1 MHRLGSAR
9 TGLSFDSATAYPL
22 GLGGRQV
29 DRKPDRRPELRLRLS
44 FSPMAFSDL
53 PSRTLY
59 QGVDR
64 APARAFLHAIGLTR
78 EDLDK
83 PFIGVSNCWSET
95 MPCNFGLRELAAPLK
110 SGIRGAGANPMEFN
124 TIAISDGITMGTE
137 GMKTSL
143 VSREV
148 IADSIE
154 LVARGHMFDAL
165 CCLCACDKT
174 IPASAIALARLDRPG
189 MLLYGGSIMP
199 GTFRGRQVA
208 VGDVYEA
215 IGAAAAGKI
224 SDADLAELEAVAC
237 PGAGACGGQYTANTM
252 SMVMEVIGLSPV
264 GFNSIPATDPAKHRA
279 AEALGPVAMNLLEQD
294 LRPSRILT
302 RRAFDNAIAAVAASG
317 GSTNAVLHLLALA
330 REVGVQLAIDDI
342 DRISRRTP
350 LLCDLKP
357 GGRFAAVELHKAG
370 GIAVLTKRLI
380 EGGFIDGDAL
390 TVTGRSLGEES
401 ESAAETSGQEVVATL
416 SRPLRA
422 EGGLVILRGNLAPEG
437 AVVKIT
443 QHTPVS
449 HRGPARVF
457 NREEDAFAAVY
468 SGRIK
473 PGDVVAIR
481 YEGPKG
487 GPGMREMLDVTAVIV
502 GEGLGQSVAMVTD
515 GRFSGATRGLM
526 VGHAAPEAAVGGPL
540 AALHDGDII
549 HIDVPSRTLEAEGV
563 DLAGRLSDW
572 APPPPRYTSGA
583 FAKYIALVQS
593 ASEGADRKSVV

>member
-1 MHRLGSAR
+1 MGSVER
-9 TGLSFDSATAYPL
+9 
-22 GLGGRQV
+22 
-29 DRKPDRRPELRLRLS
+29 
-44 FSPMAFSDL
+44 

-59 QGVDR
+59 QGRDR
-64 APARAFLHAIGLTR
+64 AAARSFLHAIGLTAA
-78 EDLDK
+78 DIDK
-83 PFIGVSNCWSET
+83 PFVGVSNCWSET
-95 MPCNFGLRELAAPLK
+95 MPCNFGLRELATPLK

-189 MLLYGGSIMP
+189 MVLYGGSIMP
-199 GTFRGRQVA
+199 GNFRGRQVA

-264 GFNSIPATDPAKHRA
+264 GFNSIPAADPAKHRA
-279 AEALGPVAMNLLEQD
+279 AQALGPVAMNLLEQD
-294 LRPSRILT
+294 LRPSKILT

-330 REVGVQLAIDDI
+330 REVGVELAIDDI

-370 GIAVLTKRLI
+370 GIALLTRRLLD
-380 EGGFIDGDAL
+380 GGYVDGDAI
-390 TVTGRSLGEES
+390 TVTGRSLGEEC
-401 ESAAETSGQEVVATL
+401 EAVTETVGQQVVAPL
-416 SRPLRA
+416 SHPLRA

-473 PGDVVAIR
+473 AGDVVVIR

-487 GPGMREMLDVTAVIV
+487 GPGMREMLQVTAAIV
-502 GEGLGQSVAMVTD
+502 GEGLGDSVAMVTD
-515 GRFSGATRGLM
+515 GRFSGATSGLM
-526 VGHAAPEAAVGGPL
+526 VGHVAPEAAAGGPL
-540 AALHDGDII
+540 AAIEDGDVIE
-549 HIDVPSRTLEAEGV
+549 IDVDSRRLAVEGV
-563 DLAGRLSDW
+563 DVAARMKGWSPPEPNYRRGVLA
-572 APPPPRYTSGA
+572 RYA
-583 FAKYIALVQS
+583 MLVGS
-593 ASEGADRKSVV
+593 ASEGAMLKP

>member
-1 MHRLGSAR
+1 MTSA
-9 TGLSFDSATAYPL
+9 
-22 GLGGRQV
+22 
-29 DRKPDRRPELRLRLS
+29 DR
-44 FSPMAFSDL
+44 
-53 PSRTLY
+53 PSRALY
-59 QGVDR
+59 QGRDR
-64 APARAFLHAIGLTR
+64 AGARSFLYAIGLTA
-78 EDLDK
+78 EDIGK
-83 PFIGVSNCWSET
+83 PFVGVSNCWSET

-110 SGIRGAGANPMEFN
+110 AGIRAAGANPMEFN
-124 TIAISDGITMGTE
+124 TIAISDGITMGSE

-154 LVARGHMFDAL
+154 LVSRGHMFDAL

-189 MLLYGGSIMP
+189 IVLYGGSIMP
-199 GTFRGRQVA
+199 GRYRGRDVA

-264 GFNSIPATDPAKHRA
+264 GFNSIPAMDPRKHPA
-279 AEALGPVAMNLLEQD
+279 AGALGPLVLQVLEQD

-330 REVGVQLAIDDI
+330 REIGVDLAIDDI

-357 GGRFAAVELHKAG
+357 GGRFAAVELHRAG
-370 GIAVLTKRLI
+370 GIALLTQRLI
-380 EGGFIDGDAL
+380 EGGYVDGDAL
-390 TVTGRSLGEES
+390 TVTGRSLGEEC
-401 ESAAETSGQEVVATL
+401 ANVAETPGQEVVA
-416 SRPLRA
+416 PLA
-422 EGGLVILRGNLAPEG
+422 HPLGKEGGLVVLRGNLGPEG
-437 AVVKIT
+437 AVVKVT
-443 QHTPVS
+443 QHTPTT

-457 NREEDAFAAVY
+457 NREEDAFAAVT
-468 SGRIK
+468 SGKIK
-473 PGDVVAIR
+473 AGDTVVIR
-481 YEGPKG
+481 YEGPRG
-487 GPGMREMLDVTAVIV
+487 GPGMREMLQVTAAIV
-502 GEGLGQSVAMVTD
+502 GEGLGETVAMVTD

-526 VGHAAPEAAVGGPL
+526 IGHVAPEAAVGGPL
-540 AALHDGDII
+540 AAIQDGDVIN
-549 HIDVPSRTLEAEGV
+549 IDVATRRLEVEGV
-563 DLAGRLSDW
+563 DIAKRLNGWSPPEPSYRRGVLA
-572 APPPPRYTSGA
+572 RY
-583 FAKYIALVQS
+583 ALLVGS
-593 ASEGADRKSVV
+593 ASEGAMLKP